1 MNFLNGKCFLN
12 IRQAGESFLQAV
24 NGALRTYRAEKQK
37 IVERSRQFKNE
48 AEYIG
53 NCLPELKEKALGS
66 IRAAQTE
73 FSRAIRAEL
82 PILRG
87 QLERFLDEP
96 ANPEA
101 LSRIRTANEFGVPLS
116 KTEIESFLRL
126 NGGNL
131 LGLRVLKSVLER
143 TGSKYA
149 ITFRDI
155 DEYEA
160 DLSELTRLAANPL
173 GYDVEYHPEAVEV
186 LRDEPEEKSRPD
198 GTVYLTGARY
208 DSTGLLITRGGFEV
222 SMDHLSQMAEVW
234 SADITTPTIMTASE
248 ALRREQEE
256 RNRAL
261 QEQGVDEEHLEP
273 TVPEG
278 KSSVALDDAEDLQL
292 AKQLGREKSQ
302 RAKSLL
308 EELRSSLV

>member
-1 MNFLNGKCFLN
+1 MT
-12 IRQAGESFLQAV
+12 IQQAGESFLQAV
-24 NGALRTYRAEKQK
+24 NGALRTYRAEKQN

-53 NCLPELKEKALGS
+53 NCLPEAKGKALGS
-66 IRAAQTE
+66 IRTAQKE
-73 FSRAIRAEL
+73 FSASVRAEL

-87 QLERFLDEP
+87 QLDRYLDEP
-96 ANPEA
+96 VPVEA
-101 LSRIRTANEFGVPLS
+101 LNRIRTANEFGVPLS
-116 KTEIESFLRL
+116 KSEIESFLRV

-143 TGSKYA
+143 TGSAYA
-149 ITFRDI
+149 VSFRDI
-155 DEYEA
+155 SEYEN
-160 DLSELTRLAANPL
+160 DLGELVRLAACPM
-173 GYDVEYHPEAVEV
+173 GYSTEFHPEAVEV

-208 DSTGLLITRGGFEV
+208 DSTGLLITRGAFEV

-234 SADITTPTIMTASE
+234 SADISTPEIMTASE

-256 RNRAL
+256 RNRRL
-261 QEQGVDEEHLEP
+261 QEQGVGEEHLEP

-292 AKQLGREKSQ
+292 AKQLGREKAQ